1 MEDLLD
7 HFLDRQQTDSTFTEN
22 ELNGNFAMNEPL
34 EMSSDSDDSDDSN
47 ATEIEEGEVEG
58 KRPFQ
63 CFVIFSALTFLC
75 IFCLSSGRKRR

>member
-7 HFLDRQQTDSTFTEN
+7 QYLDREQTDSTFTEN
-22 ELNGNFAMNEPL
+22 ELNGNFAMTMVNEPL

-58 KRPFQ
+58 KSQ
-63 CFVIFSALTFLC
+63 LFS
-75 IFCLSSGRKRR
+75 

>member
-7 HFLDRQQTDSTFTEN
+7 HFLDREQTDSTFTEN

-58 KRPFQ
+58 KFEKE
-63 CFVIFSALTFLC
+63 IFFLHRIQTVVGC
-75 IFCLSSGRKRR
+75 NDF

>member
-58 KRPFQ
+58 KRPF
-63 CFVIFSALTFLC
+63 
-75 IFCLSSGRKRR
+75 

>member
-1 MEDLLD
+1 MFIYFQAIGRMEDLLD
-7 HFLDRQQTDSTFTEN
+7 HFLDREQTDSTFTEN

-58 KRPFQ
+58 NRLRPQ
-63 CFVIFSALTFLC
+63 INYFVSHLVTI
-75 IFCLSSGRKRR
+75 

>member
-7 HFLDRQQTDSTFTEN
+7 HFLDREQTDSTFTEN
-22 ELNGNFAMNEPL
+22 ELNGNFAMVNEPL

-58 KRPFQ
+58 ENRKVLPVF
-63 CFVIFSALTFLC
+63 FWFFL
-75 IFCLSSGRKRR
+75 SR